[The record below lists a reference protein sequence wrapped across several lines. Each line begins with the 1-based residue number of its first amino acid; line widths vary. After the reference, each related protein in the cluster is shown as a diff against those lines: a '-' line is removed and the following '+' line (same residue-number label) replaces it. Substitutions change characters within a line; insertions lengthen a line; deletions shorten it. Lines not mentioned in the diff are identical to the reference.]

1 MAYTNEDIKII
12 SRIYKELYENPN
24 EHRNVLRKV
33 VLKRTGVS
41 REKYNKIIEGLIA
54 LNVVN
59 INKETISLNSD
70 DIRLGMLQKGSSG
83 NNFELIL
90 PNNKHIAVDASVA
103 GGGYNLGDFLDF
115 VQIGGKVILLGK
127 SSKTFKKNKEK
138 TLRKVDGDADNLVL
152 GRVVKIRHDDLV
164 FIPNRKN
171 IPLRRIP
178 ILNPIEEYPSLQ
190 DKLCIMKLENFDAP
204 AMGGTIVQIKGDAG
218 NPIHEYDAIAES
230 CGAIMSW
237 DDVQDEID
245 KIPSKVDVS
254 KLDLIS
260 EAQAKINP
268 KGKVVDLRHLPFV
281 TVDPATCKDM
291 DDAIY
296 STIDENGNTVCYT
309 AVANVTKYVDL
320 NSQIGKKY
328 VEGAFTIYAP
338 NKAYNILPT
347 KLSTGICSLN
357 PNQDRLA
364 FVVKTVIDVNG
375 NVLESNIY
383 DSVIRSRQKYSYEQA
398 QEIVNSQNDEFKRME
413 IADKIANGEEL
424 SLDEQTIMNYYA
436 GEVIKKGF
444 ENRRMIRFVSN
455 KERDVIFD
463 SDLDDVVDIKPVE
476 HLGYHEVIEAFMIT
490 ANEATAKYAKD
501 NNLPNIYRVHDK
513 PSERKTQRAD
523 EFFKILGIEFD
534 GDFSA
539 QGTRNLIERI
549 HNTSSEEVVNDFLIR
564 TQSRAVYDDK
574 LYRDNK
580 DDDKEGKSWLGEG
593 ISHYAL
599 QSKHYS
605 HTTSPIRRLPDYLTQ
620 YNILAHIHGKPI
632 IKLGAISSIAKHSND
647 KQFVVDQAERDFA
660 DISSV
665 LYCEKHIGERMTGKV
680 TKLRYT
686 TPEEGFE
693 DEIVVVVKNDDKGIS
708 VEIPLSEVLGRKNQN
723 CSLSEQFCAVYDE
736 NGNTVLT
743 LCKPV
748 DFIIASADR
757 LTMNIVGKTNKQMVD
772 CARRREENK
781 NKRISEFGSAHAK
794 EKNKSRDRREKD
806 KLHKKNDDDGP
817 TFWN

>member
-1 MAYTNEDIKII
+1 MAYTSDDFKIV

-24 EHRNVLRKV
+24 EHRNVLRKT
-33 VLKRTGVS
+33 VLKRTGAS
-41 REKYNKIIEGLIA
+41 KEKYNKVIEGLIA
-54 LNVVN
+54 LGVVSVK
-59 INKETISLNSD
+59 KESISLNTND
-70 DIRLGMLQKGSSG
+70 LQLGMLQKGPID
-83 NNFELIL
+83 NNFSLIL
-90 PNNKHIAVDASVA
+90 PNNRRITLTPSDA
-103 GGGYNLGDFLDF
+103 GGYNMGDFIDF
-115 VQIGGKVILLGK
+115 VQIGGKIVLLGK
-127 SSKTFKKNKEK
+127 SSKTFNKSKEK
-138 TLRKVDGDADNLVL
+138 TLRKVDGESDNLVL
-152 GRVVKIRHDDLV
+152 GRVVKIGHDDLV

-190 DKLCIMKLENFDAP
+190 DKLCMMKLENFDAP
-204 AMGGTIVQIKGDAG
+204 AMGGTIVQINGDAG
-218 NPIHEYDAIAES
+218 NPIHEYDAIAQS
-230 CGAIMSW
+230 YGATMDW
-237 DDVQDEID
+237 NDAQDEID

-260 EAQAKINP
+260 EEQAKINP
-268 KGKVVDLRHLPFV
+268 RGKVVDLRKLPFV

-320 NSQIGKKY
+320 NSKIGRKY
-328 VEGAFTIYAP
+328 LSGGFTIYAP

-347 KLSTGICSLN
+347 ELSTGICSLN

-364 FVVKTVIDVNG
+364 FVVKTVVDANG

-383 DSVIRSRQKYSYEQA
+383 DSIIRSRQKYSYEQA
-398 QEIVNSQNDEFKRME
+398 QEIVNRENDEFKRME
-413 IADKIANGEEL
+413 IADKIASGEEL

-436 GEVIKKGF
+436 GEVVKKGF

-476 HLGYHEVIEAFMIT
+476 HLEYHEVIEAFMIT
-490 ANEATAKYAKD
+490 ANETTAKYAKD
-501 NNLPNIYRVHDK
+501 HNLPNIYRVHDK

-539 QGTRNLIERI
+539 QGTRNLIEKI
-549 HNTSSEEVVNDFLIR
+549 HNTSSEEVVNDFLIK
-564 TQSRAVYDDK
+564 TQSRAKYDDK
-574 LYRDNK
+574 LYREHK
-580 DDDKEGKSWLGEG
+580 DDDKSNSWLGEG

-605 HTTSPIRRLPDYLTQ
+605 HTTSPIRRMTDYFTQ
-620 YNILAHIHGKPI
+620 YNILADIHGTKKLDKNI
-632 IKLGAISSIAKHSND
+632 IKNSVKQAND
-647 KQFVVDQAERDFA
+647 RQLAVDQSEKDFA

-757 LTMNIVGKTNKQMVD
+757 LTMNVVGKTNKQMVD
-772 CARRREENK
+772 CAVRREANK
-781 NKRISEFGSAHAK
+781 DRRHLDFGSLHQQ
-794 EKNKSRDRREKD
+794 EKSKSRNRREQD
-806 KLHKKNDDDGP
+806 KLHKHEVEELER
-817 TFWN
+817 WN

>member
-1 MAYTNEDIKII
+1 MAYTNEDFKII
-12 SRIYKELYENPN
+12 ASIYRELYKESS
-24 EHRNVLRKV
+24 EHRNIVRKV
-33 VLKRTGVS
+33 VLKRTGTS
-41 REKYNKIIEGLIA
+41 KEKYNKAIYGLVS
-54 LNVVN
+54 LGNV
-59 INKETISLNSD
+59 SLNGEQLSLNND
-70 DIRLGMLQKGSSG
+70 EIKLGMLQKSSTG
-83 NNFELIL
+83 NNLELLL
-90 PNNKHIAVDASVA
+90 PNNKHITIDASNA
-103 GGGYNLGDFLDF
+103 SGYNMGDFIDF
-115 VQIGGKVILLGK
+115 AQIGGKIVLLGK
-127 SSKTFKKNKEK
+127 SSKTFNKHKEK
-138 TLRKVDGDADNLVL
+138 TLHKYDDKSDCLVL
-152 GRVVKIRHDDLV
+152 GRVVKIGHDDLV
-164 FIPNRKN
+164 FIPNRKD

-178 ILNPIEEYPSLQ
+178 ILNSIEEYPNLQ
-190 DKLCIMKLENFDAP
+190 DKLCIMKLENIDAP

-230 CGAIMSW
+230 CGAIMTW
-237 DDVQDEID
+237 DDAQDEID
-245 KIPSKVDVS
+245 KIPSKVDAS
-254 KLDLIS
+254 KLNLIT
-260 EAQAKINP
+260 EEQAKIDP
-268 KGKVVDLRHLPFV
+268 AGKVVDLRHLPFV

-309 AVANVTKYVDL
+309 AVANVTKYVDF
-320 NSQIGKKY
+320 NSKIGKKY
-328 VEGAFTIYAP
+328 IEGAFTIYAP

-375 NVLESNIY
+375 NVIESNIY
-383 DSVIRSRQKYSYEQA
+383 DSIIKSRHRYSYEQA

-413 IADKIANGEEL
+413 IADKIASGEEL

-444 ENRRMIRFVSN
+444 EKRQMIRFVSN
-455 KERDVIFD
+455 KERDIIFD
-463 SDLDDVVDIKPVE
+463 NDLDDVVDIKPVE
-476 HLGYHEVIEAFMIT
+476 HLEYHEVIEAFMIT

-501 NNLPNIYRVHDK
+501 HNLPNVYRVHDK
-513 PSERKTQRAD
+513 PSERKTQRAG
-523 EFFKILGIEFD
+523 EFFKILGIDFD

-549 HNTSSEEVVNDFLIR
+549 HNTSSEEVVNEFLIR
-564 TQSRAVYDDK
+564 TQSRAKYDDK
-574 LYRDNK
+574 LYRDNE
-580 DDDKEGKSWLGEG
+580 DDKDATSWLGDK

-605 HTTSPIRRLPDYLTQ
+605 HTTSPIRRIPDYFTQ
-620 YNILAHIHGKPI
+620 FNILADIHGKKKI
-632 IKLGAISSIAKHSND
+632 NQNVIASVIKHAND
-647 KQFVVDQAERDFA
+647 RQLVVDQSEKDFA

-665 LYCEKHIGERMTGKV
+665 LYCEKHIGEKMTGKV

-772 CARRREENK
+772 QARRREENK
-781 NKRISEFGSAHAK
+781 DRRNLEFGSAHKK
-794 EKNKSRDRREKD
+794 EKKRSRDRRDEDKKHARVDEDEK
-806 KLHKKNDDDGP
+806 
-817 TFWN
+817 TYWN